1 MSAQIITP
9 STTRQFV
16 ELAMSRIVDNRLKQ
30 PGATW
35 QYVMRFFR
43 GELDTARVIYKVEQ
57 TRIAFRDESN
67 NPAMMEVDLMIRVS
81 SQMHDGENSDVNG
94 NNSEHDQ
101 VAANFLGLIFDA
113 DALRAA
119 MNAAMNDDYGNVFY
133 VVLCQPDG
141 EARTSV
147 EKERQ
152 TTEIKVTVIL
162 QPPEIALALAAA
174 NPVSG

>member
-1 MSAQIITP
+1 MSQQTITP

-30 PGATW
+30 PGSTW

-43 GELDTARVIYKVEQ
+43 GELDRARVIYKVEQ

-67 NPAMMEVDLMIRVS
+67 NPAMMEADLLIRVS
-81 SQMHDGENSDVNG
+81 SQMHDAENSDTNG

-101 VAANFLGLIFDA
+101 LAANLLGLIFDA

-119 MNAAMNDDYGNVFY
+119 MNTAMNDDYGNVFN
-133 VVLCQPDG
+133 VVICQPDG
-141 EARTSV
+141 EARTTV

-152 TTEIKVTVIL
+152 TTEIKVTVML
-162 QPPEIALALAAA
+162 QPPEIALALAAE

>member
-1 MSAQIITP
+1 MAPQIITP

-16 ELAMSRIVDNRLKQ
+16 ELAMSRLVDNRLKQ
-30 PGATW
+30 PGSTW

-43 GELDTARVIYKVEQ
+43 GELDRARVVFKVRD
-57 TRIAFRDESN
+57 TRVAFRDESN
-67 NPAMMEVDLMIRVS
+67 NPAMMEADLLIRVS
-81 SQMHDGENSDVNG
+81 SQMHDAENCDTVG

-101 VAANFLGLIFDA
+101 IAANLLGLIFDA

-119 MNAAMNDDYGNVFY
+119 MNAAMLDDYGNVFN

-141 EARTSV
+141 EVRTIV

-162 QPPEIALALAAA
+162 QPPEIALAIAAQ
-174 NPVSG
+174 NPVNG

>member
-1 MSAQIITP
+1 MSQQTITP

-30 PGATW
+30 PGSTW

-43 GELDTARVIYKVEQ
+43 GELDKARVIYKVEQ

-67 NPAMMEVDLMIRVS
+67 NPTMMEADLLIRVS
-81 SQMHDGENSDVNG
+81 SQMHDAENSDTNG

-101 VAANFLGLIFDA
+101 LAANLLGLIFDA

-119 MNAAMNDDYGNVFY
+119 MNGAMSDDYGNVFN

-141 EARTSV
+141 EVRTTV
-147 EKERQ
+147 DKERQ
-152 TTEIKVTVIL
+152 TTEIKVTVML
-162 QPPEIALALAAA
+162 QPPEIALALAAE
-174 NPVSG
+174 NPATG

>member
-1 MSAQIITP
+1 MSQQNINP

-30 PGATW
+30 PGSTW

-43 GELDTARVIYKVEQ
+43 GELDRERVVFKVSE

-67 NPAMMEVDLMIRVS
+67 NPQMMEADLLIRVS
-81 SQMHDGENSDVNG
+81 SQMHDAENADVNG

-101 VAANFLGLIFDA
+101 LAANLLGLIFDA
-113 DALRAA
+113 DALRAS
-119 MNAAMNDDYGNVFY
+119 MNAAMNDDYGNVFN

-141 EARTSV
+141 EVRTTV
-147 EKERQ
+147 DKERQ
-152 TTEIKVTVIL
+152 TTEIKVTVML
-162 QPPEIALALAAA
+162 QPPEIALANAAA
-174 NPVSG
+174 NPVAG